1 MAAPEIPDFFAALQG
16 GDQRAVEELL
26 GQLDPCLRRV
36 IRLRL
41 IGGRLR
47 QAVDTTDVLQSLLKD
62 FLARTGKETPP
73 PRRAGGLCAFLAA
86 AGAQQD
92 SQKAAHKERRHAGS
106 LPDDWD
112 TVSPDPSPAQIAERR
127 DLCRVVQ
134 ARLPEDKRLLFDL
147 KVQGLTWTQIAEHVG
162 GQSDAL
168 RLGLCRGI
176 AKILSDLGD
185 EESSDAG

>member
-1 MAAPEIPDFFAALQG
+1 MRNKI
-16 GDQRAVEELL
+16 RKK
-26 GQLDPCLRRV
+26 LR
-36 IRLRL
+36 
-41 IGGRLR
+41 
-47 QAVDTTDVLQSLLKD
+47 
-62 FLARTGKETPP
+62 
-73 PRRAGGLCAFLAA
+73 
-86 AGAQQD
+86 
-92 SQKAAHKERRHAGS
+92 KERRHAGS

-168 RLGLCRGI
+168 RLGLCRALLRFSATWGTRSQ
-176 AKILSDLGD
+176 AMPGERKPPRG
-185 EESSDAG
+185 